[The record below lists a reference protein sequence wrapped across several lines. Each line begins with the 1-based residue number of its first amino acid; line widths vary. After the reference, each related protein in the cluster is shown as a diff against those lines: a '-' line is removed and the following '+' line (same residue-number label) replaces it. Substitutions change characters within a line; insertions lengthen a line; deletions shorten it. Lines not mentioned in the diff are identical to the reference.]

1 MIALLNVT
9 SAVTPEF
16 VGALNEN
23 FAAVDAIIAALE
35 EQVSS
40 RILTDLTIES
50 GADSGIFSFEAG
62 AAGTTGELLLKTNKA
77 GLNVLAL
84 QNDSESGFSAITF
97 RRATGREAS
106 AFGFG
111 GPTAGDP
118 WANTSYWEA
127 SYFPTSGTNVAP
139 GMLMAQTGYNPG
151 TLANGTFRRFE
162 VRPLDEG
169 NIKVYAQD
177 GFLAMMNWQA
187 NGTAEMN
194 ATGTSAHVITARGHS
209 ADSYSAIRFMTA
221 AGAEKGSLGYANAST
236 AAYAGKFFLNY
247 RASDSFIFG
256 QDGIEAARLTPS
268 LGFSVGT
275 TTDPGKGALFVL
287 ADLSAGNALQIQN
300 RVDGYSSAIFRS
312 SAGAEKLVVGY
323 ANASAAT
330 YTGLAYLATP
340 SSAPLILAQGG
351 SERMRMTPSGGFSVG
366 TTTDPGKGSL
376 FVLADITGNA
386 VTVQNKVDGYSSAIF
401 KSSAGVEKL
410 AVGYSNAS
418 AAVYTDLAYFATPAT
433 TPLIMA
439 QGGAERMRM
448 TASGGFSIG
457 TTTDPGKGALF
468 VLADVVGNA
477 ITVQNRVDGYSSVIF
492 KSSAGA
498 ETLVVGYGNASAG
511 AFTGLAYVTV
521 PTSSPL
527 VFAHGTTE
535 RMRMTAS
542 GGLAV
547 GLTTDTPAGK
557 VRVNDSYMVGANQ
570 VIGARDTG
578 WTPMTGTLDK
588 STAYDTSSV
597 TVEQLA
603 GRLAALQASF
613 TNHGLIGAS

>member
-1 MIALLNVT
+1 MTSITDLGNVAYRDWIT
-9 SAVTPEF
+9 DGVPSSGVFSPPKS
-16 VGALNEN
+16 LIRDL
-23 FAAVDAIIAALE
+23 FAAID

-40 RILTDLTIES
+40 RTFGPTLTIES
-50 GADSGIFSFEAG
+50 GSDSGTFSFEAG

-84 QNDSESGFSAITF
+84 QNDNESGFSAITF

-177 GFLAMMNWQA
+177 GFLAMMNWQS

-247 RASDSFIFG
+247 RGSDSFIFG

-268 LGFSVGT
+268 LGFSIGT

-300 RVDGYSSAIFRS
+300 RADGYSAAIFRS

-330 YTGLAYLATP
+330 YTSLAYLATP
-340 SSAPLILAQGG
+340 SSSPLIL
-351 SERMRMTPSGGFSVG
+351 
-366 TTTDPGKGSL
+366 
-376 FVLADITGNA
+376 
-386 VTVQNKVDGYSSAIF
+386 
-401 KSSAGVEKL
+401 
-410 AVGYSNAS
+410 
-418 AAVYTDLAYFATPAT
+418 
-433 TPLIMA
+433 A

-448 TASGGFSIG
+448 TATGGFAVG

-535 RMRMTAS
+535 RLRVTAS

-570 VIGARDTG
+570 VVGARDTG
-578 WTPMTGTLDK
+578 WTAMTGTPDE
-588 STAYDTSSV
+588 STAYDTASV
-597 TVEQLA
+597 TLPQLA
-603 GRLAALQASF
+603 GRVAALQAAI
-613 TNHGLIGAS
+613 TTHGLIGA